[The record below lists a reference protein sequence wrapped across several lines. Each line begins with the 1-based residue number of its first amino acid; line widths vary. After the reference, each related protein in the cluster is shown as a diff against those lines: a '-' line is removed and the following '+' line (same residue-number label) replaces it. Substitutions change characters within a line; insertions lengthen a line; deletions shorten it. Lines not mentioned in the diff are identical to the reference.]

1 MISPPPYFYR
11 RSRNDLQTRKLCYS
25 ESQRDVEAEL
35 LSRVCSDVETVL
47 QDLCREQLSRGSNK
61 DERLISMHVGSG
73 STNDRHS
80 LMSGSVSQMPNR
92 IRT

>member
-1 MISPPPYFYR
+1 MDDIPST
-11 RSRNDLQTRKLCYS
+11 LL

-47 QDLCREQLSRGSNK
+47 QDLCREQLSRESNK

-73 STNDRHS
+73 TTNDRHS
-80 LMSGSVSQMPNR
+80 LMSELSPKCLIV
-92 IRT
+92 